1 MKLPSLLQSALL
13 LPIVLALSACGSEPE
28 NQQELL
34 LGRWE
39 LAQATRNGNP
49 TESLS
54 ELYFVFNEDGSMN
67 TNLPVPGM
75 AAQNQYK
82 LDGRT
87 LYQYNEESPDE
98 LSYYIEEF
106 GDSTLVLSTEIR
118 NVRFSFTLRKQ
129 TASEQEQ

>member
-1 MKLPSLLQSALL
+1 MKLPSLLRSALL
-13 LPIVLALSACGSEPE
+13 LPIVLLLPACGSEPE
-28 NQQELL
+28 NQRELL

-39 LAQATRNGNP
+39 LANATRNGAP

-54 ELYFVFNEDGSMN
+54 ELYFVFNADGSMD

-75 AAQNQYK
+75 AGQNQYK
-82 LDGRT
+82 LDGSN

-98 LSYYIEEF
+98 LSYYIEEA

-118 NVRFSFTLRKQ
+118 SVHFRFNLRKR